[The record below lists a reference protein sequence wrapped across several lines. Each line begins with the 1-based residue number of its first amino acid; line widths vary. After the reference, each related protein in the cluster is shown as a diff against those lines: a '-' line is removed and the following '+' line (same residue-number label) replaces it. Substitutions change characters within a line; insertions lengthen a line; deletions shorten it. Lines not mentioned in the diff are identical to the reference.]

1 MFAGSW
7 LRDEDR
13 ERERDTH
20 TDRLMDGKRDRN
32 MDRER
37 YGHLIDSYLARQLH
51 KQIDRCQY
59 IYIYI
64 YICMYR
70 QIYT

>member
-1 MFAGSW
+1 MFASSW

-13 ERERDTH
+13 ERERQ
-20 TDRLMDGKRDRN
+20 TDRLMDGKRDKN

-51 KQIDRCQY
+51 KQY
-59 IYIYI
+59 
-64 YICMYR
+64 
-70 QIYT
+70 